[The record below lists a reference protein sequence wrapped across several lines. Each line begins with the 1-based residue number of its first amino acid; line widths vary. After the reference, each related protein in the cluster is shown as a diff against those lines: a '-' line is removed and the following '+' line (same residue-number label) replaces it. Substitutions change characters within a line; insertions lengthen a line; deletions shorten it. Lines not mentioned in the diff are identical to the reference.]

1 MSGLVDG
8 AKFALDAPTH
18 VEAVWGD
25 GSHVLW
31 AQGEPLMIAKPDGV
45 GGTTVAQQL
54 ALARAGI
61 AEPTLFGLPVTVQFD
76 HRVLYLALDRPRQAA
91 RSMRRMV
98 SAADR
103 KLLEEGVVVWTGPL
117 PFELVAEPEQLVGSL
132 RKTTRPRS

>member
-1 MSGLVDG
+1 MAPRSRSTL
-8 AKFALDAPTH
+8 PTH

-45 GGTTVAQQL
+45 GGTTIAQQL
-54 ALARAGI
+54 ALCRAGI
-61 AEPTLFGLPVTVQFD
+61 ATPTLFGHTITPDSD

-98 SAADR
+98 SEADR
-103 KLLEEGVVVWTGPL
+103 KLLEEGVVVWAGRAP
-117 PFELVAEPEQLVGSL
+117 V
-132 RKTTRPRS
+132 RPRGRT